1 MSGKPKQEYLKVNGI
16 EILIR
21 RKPIK
26 NLYLRIEQET
36 LQAVISAPLRMP
48 AADIERFILSKANWL
63 QQKLDFLAKRRL
75 VFAAQETAGESLWLW
90 GKKYAVRFISGREK
104 IVIAE
109 NEVIFS
115 GSIENSST
123 EKLTRFIDKLYRQQ
137 LTQQIEKF
145 AAFWQKR
152 LQLTASGWRIRKMK
166 TRWGT
171 CNTFSRM
178 ITINYNLVRLP
189 VECLEYIIVH
199 ELAHLYE
206 PSHSSRFKNFL
217 TQNLPDWKQR
227 ESLLKHFTF

>member
-21 RKPIK
+21 RKSIK

-48 AADIERFILSKANWL
+48 AADIERFALSKANWL

-90 GKKYAVRFISGREK
+90 GKKYAVRFVPGREK

-115 GSIENSST
+115 GNIEENST
-123 EKLTRFIDKLYRQQ
+123 EKLTKCIDKLYRQQ
-137 LTQQIEKF
+137 LAQQIEKF

-152 LQLTASGWRIRKMK
+152 LQLTAAGWRIRKMK

-189 VECLEYIIVH
+189 LECLEYIIVH

-217 TQNLPDWKQR
+217 TKNLPDWKQR

>member
-36 LQAVISAPLRMP
+36 LQAFISAPLRMP

-90 GKKYAVRFISGREK
+90 GKKYAVRFIPGREK

-123 EKLTRFIDKLYRQQ
+123 EKLTRCIDKLYRQQ
-137 LTQQIEKF
+137 LTQQIEQF

-206 PSHSSRFKNFL
+206 PNHSSRFKNFL

>member
-1 MSGKPKQEYLKVNGI
+1 MSGKSKQEYLKVNGI
-16 EILIR
+16 EILLR

-48 AADIERFILSKANWL
+48 AADIERFVLSKASWL

-90 GKKYAVRFISGREK
+90 GKKYAVRFIPGRERT
-104 IVIAE
+104 VIAE

-115 GSIENSST
+115 GSIEKFT
-123 EKLTRFIDKLYRQQ
+123 KYVDKLYLEQ
-137 LTQQIEKF
+137 LTQQVEKF

-152 LQLTASGWRIRKMK
+152 LQLTASGWHIRKMK

-206 PSHSSRFKNFL
+206 SSHNSRFKNFL

>member
-21 RKPIK
+21 RKSIK

-48 AADIERFILSKANWL
+48 AADIERFALSKANWL

-90 GKKYAVRFISGREK
+90 GKKYAVRFVPGREK

-115 GSIENSST
+115 GNIEENST
-123 EKLTRFIDKLYRQQ
+123 EKLTKCIDKLYRQQ
-137 LTQQIEKF
+137 LAQQIEKF

-206 PSHSSRFKNFL
+206 PSHSSHFKNFL

>member
-36 LQAVISAPLRMP
+36 LQAVISAPLRMS
-48 AADIERFILSKANWL
+48 AVDIERVVLSKANWL

-90 GKKYAVRFISGREK
+90 GKQYAVRFILGREK

-123 EKLTRFIDKLYRQQ
+123 EKLTRCIDKLYRQQ
-137 LTQQIEKF
+137 LAQQIEQF

>member
-1 MSGKPKQEYLKVNGI
+1 MSVKPKQEYLKVNGI

-36 LQAVISAPLRMP
+36 LLAVISAPLRMP
-48 AADIERFILSKANWL
+48 AVDIERFVLSKANWL

-90 GKKYAVRFISGREK
+90 GKKYAVRFIPGRAR
-104 IVIAE
+104 IVITE

-115 GSIENSST
+115 GSIETSST
-123 EKLTRFIDKLYRQQ
+123 EKLTRGIDKLYRQQ
-137 LTQQIEKF
+137 LTQRIEQF
-145 AAFWQKR
+145 AVFWQKR
-152 LQLTASGWRIRKMK
+152 LQLTAAGWRIRKMR

>member
-1 MSGKPKQEYLKVNGI
+1 MSGKQKQEYLKVNNI

-36 LQAVISAPLRMP
+36 LQPVISAPMRMP
-48 AADIERFILSKANWL
+48 AVDIERFVLSKANWL
-63 QQKLDFLAKRRL
+63 QQKLAFLAKRRL
-75 VFAAQETAGESLWLW
+75 VFAAQEAAGESLWLW
-90 GKKYAVRFISGREK
+90 GKKYAVRFIPGREK
-104 IVIAE
+104 IAIAE
-109 NEVIFS
+109 NEVIFF
-115 GSIENSST
+115 GSIE
-123 EKLTRFIDKLYRQQ
+123 KLTKYIDKLYRQQ
-137 LTQQIEKF
+137 LAQKIEQF

-152 LQLTASGWRIRKMK
+152 LQLTADGWRIRKMK

-206 PSHSSRFKNFL
+206 PSHNSRFKNFL

>member
-36 LQAVISAPLRMP
+36 LQVVISAPLRMS
-48 AADIERFILSKANWL
+48 AADIERFVLSKANWL
-63 QQKLDFLAKRRL
+63 QQKLAFLAKRRL
-75 VFAAQETAGESLWLW
+75 VFAAQEAAGESLWLW
-90 GKKYAVRFISGREK
+90 GKKYAVRFIHGRERT
-104 IVIAE
+104 VIAE

-115 GSIENSST
+115 GSIEKFT
-123 EKLTRFIDKLYRQQ
+123 KYVDKLYREQ
-137 LTQQIEKF
+137 LTQQVEKF

-152 LQLTASGWRIRKMK
+152 LQLTADGWRIRKMK

>member
-1 MSGKPKQEYLKVNGI
+1 MSVKPKQEYLKVNGI

-48 AADIERFILSKANWL
+48 AADIERFLLNKANWL
-63 QQKLDFLAKRRL
+63 QQKLAFLAKRRL
-75 VFAAQETAGESLWLW
+75 VFAAQEAAGESLWLW
-90 GKKYAVRFISGREK
+90 GKKYAVRFIPGRERT
-104 IVIAE
+104 VIAE

-115 GSIENSST
+115 GSIEKFT
-123 EKLTRFIDKLYRQQ
+123 KYVDKLYREQ

-152 LQLTASGWRIRKMK
+152 LQITASGWRIRKMK

-206 PSHSSRFKNFL
+206 PSHNSRFKNFL

>member
-48 AADIERFILSKANWL
+48 AADIEQFVLSKANWL
-63 QQKLDFLAKRRL
+63 QQKLAFLAKRRL

-90 GKKYAVRFISGREK
+90 GKKYAVRFIPGREK

-109 NEVIFS
+109 NEVIFF
-115 GSIENSST
+115 GSIEESSA
-123 EKLTRFIDKLYRQQ
+123 EKLTKCIDKLYRQQ
-137 LTQQIEKF
+137 LAQKIEQF
-145 AAFWQKR
+145 AAFWQKC
-152 LQLTASGWRIRKMK
+152 LQLTADGWRIRKMK

>member
-48 AADIERFILSKANWL
+48 AVDIERVVLSKANWL

-90 GKKYAVRFISGREK
+90 GKQYAVRFILGREK

-123 EKLTRFIDKLYRQQ
+123 EKLTRCIDKLYRQQ
-137 LTQQIEKF
+137 LAQQIEQF

>member
-1 MSGKPKQEYLKVNGI
+1 MSGKQKQEYLKVNNI

-36 LQAVISAPLRMP
+36 LQAVISAPMRMP
-48 AADIERFILSKANWL
+48 AAAIERFVLSKANWL

-75 VFAAQETAGESLWLW
+75 VFAAQEAAGESLWLW
-90 GKKYAVRFISGREK
+90 GKKYAVRFIPGREK

-115 GSIENSST
+115 GNIEESST
-123 EKLTRFIDKLYRQQ
+123 EKLTKCIDKLYREQ
-137 LTQQIEKF
+137 LAQQIEKF
-145 AAFWQKR
+145 AVFWQKR
-152 LQLTASGWRIRKMK
+152 LQITAAGWRVRKMK

-206 PSHSSRFKNFL
+206 PSHNSRFKNFL

>member
-48 AADIERFILSKANWL
+48 AADIEWFILSKANWL

-90 GKKYAVRFISGREK
+90 GKKYAVRFIPGRART
-104 IVIAE
+104 VITG

-115 GSIENSST
+115 GNTEESSM
-123 EKLTRFIDKLYRQQ
+123 EKLTKCIDKLYRQQ
-137 LTQQIEKF
+137 LAQKIEKF

-152 LQLTASGWRIRKMK
+152 LQLTAGGWRIRKMK

-171 CNTFSRM
+171 CNTFSRR

>member
-1 MSGKPKQEYLKVNGI
+1 MSGNPKQEYLKVNGI

-48 AADIERFILSKANWL
+48 AADIERFVLSKASWL

-90 GKKYAVRFISGREK
+90 GKKYAVRFVPGREK

-115 GSIENSST
+115 GNIEENST
-123 EKLTRFIDKLYRQQ
+123 EKLTKCIDKLYRQQ
-137 LTQQIEKF
+137 LAQQIEKF
-145 AAFWQKR
+145 AVFWQKR
-152 LQLTASGWRIRKMK
+152 LQFTAIGWRIRKMK

-206 PSHSSRFKNFL
+206 PSHNSRFKNFL
-217 TQNLPDWKQR
+217 TQNFPDWKQR

>member
-1 MSGKPKQEYLKVNGI
+1 MSVKPKQEYLKVNGI

-63 QQKLDFLAKRRL
+63 QQKLDFLSKRRL
-75 VFAAQETAGESLWLW
+75 VFVAQEAAGESLWLW
-90 GKKYAVRFISGREK
+90 GKKYAVRFIHGRDK

-109 NEVIFS
+109 NELIFF
-115 GSIENSST
+115 GSIE
-123 EKLTRFIDKLYRQQ
+123 KLTKYIDKLYRQQ
-137 LTQQIEKF
+137 LAQQIEKF
-145 AAFWQKR
+145 AVFWQKR
-152 LQLTASGWRIRKMK
+152 LQLTADGWRIRKMK

>member
-1 MSGKPKQEYLKVNGI
+1 MSGKLKQEYLKVNGI

-26 NLYLRIEQET
+26 NLYLRIEKET

-75 VFAAQETAGESLWLW
+75 VFVAQEAAGESLWLW
-90 GKKYAVRFISGREK
+90 GKKYAVRFIPGREK

-109 NEVIFS
+109 NELIFF
-115 GSIENSST
+115 GSIE
-123 EKLTRFIDKLYRQQ
+123 KLTKYIDKLYRLQ
-137 LTQQIEKF
+137 LTQRIEQF

-206 PSHSSRFKNFL
+206 PSHNSRFKKFL

>member
-48 AADIERFILSKANWL
+48 AADIERFALSKANWL

-90 GKKYAVRFISGREK
+90 GKKYAVRFVPGREK

-115 GSIENSST
+115 GNIEENST
-123 EKLTRFIDKLYRQQ
+123 EKLTKCIDKLYRQQ
-137 LTQQIEKF
+137 LAQQIEKF

-152 LQLTASGWRIRKMK
+152 LQLTAAGWRIRKMK

>member
-90 GKKYAVRFISGREK
+90 GKKYAVRFIPGREK

-115 GSIENSST
+115 GNIEESST
-123 EKLTRFIDKLYRQQ
+123 EKLTKCIDKLYRQQ
-137 LTQQIEKF
+137 LAQQIEKF
-145 AAFWQKR
+145 AVFWQKR
-152 LQLTASGWRIRKMK
+152 LQFTAVGWRIRKMK

-206 PSHSSRFKNFL
+206 SSHSSRFKNFL

>member
-1 MSGKPKQEYLKVNGI
+1 MSGKQKQEYLKVNNI

-36 LQAVISAPLRMP
+36 LQAVISAPMRMP
-48 AADIERFILSKANWL
+48 AVDIERFVLSKANWL

-75 VFAAQETAGESLWLW
+75 VFAAQEAVGESLWLW
-90 GKKYAVRFISGREK
+90 GKKYAVRFIPGREK

-115 GSIENSST
+115 GNIEESST
-123 EKLTRFIDKLYRQQ
+123 EKLIKCIDKLYRQQ
-137 LTQQIEKF
+137 LAQQIEKF
-145 AAFWQKR
+145 AVFWQKR
-152 LQLTASGWRIRKMK
+152 LQFTAVGWRIRKMK

-227 ESLLKHFTF
+227 ESLLKHFIF

>member
-75 VFAAQETAGESLWLW
+75 VFVAQEAAGESLWLW
-90 GKKYAVRFISGREK
+90 GKKYAVRFIPGREK

-109 NEVIFS
+109 NELIFF
-115 GSIENSST
+115 GSIE
-123 EKLTRFIDKLYRQQ
+123 KLTKYIDKLYRQQ
-137 LTQQIEKF
+137 LAQQIEKF
-145 AAFWQKR
+145 AVFWQKR
-152 LQLTASGWRIRKMK
+152 LQLTADGWRIRKMK

>member
-1 MSGKPKQEYLKVNGI
+1 MSGKPKQEYLKVNSI

-48 AADIERFILSKANWL
+48 AADIERFALSKANWL

-90 GKKYAVRFISGREK
+90 GKKYAVRFIPGREK
-104 IVIAE
+104 TVITE

-115 GSIENSST
+115 GSIETSST
-123 EKLTRFIDKLYRQQ
+123 EKLTKCIDKLYREQ
-137 LTQQIEKF
+137 LAQQIEKF

-171 CNTFSRM
+171 CNTFSSM

-206 PSHSSRFKNFL
+206 PSHNSRFKNFL

>member
-16 EILIR
+16 EILIS
-21 RKPIK
+21 RKSIK

-48 AADIERFILSKANWL
+48 AADIERFALSKANWL

-75 VFAAQETAGESLWLW
+75 VFSAQETAGESLWLW
-90 GKKYAVRFISGREK
+90 GKKYAVRFIPGREK

-115 GSIENSST
+115 GNIEESSA
-123 EKLTRFIDKLYRQQ
+123 ERLTKCIDKLYRLQ
-137 LTQQIEKF
+137 LAQKIEQF

-152 LQLTASGWRIRKMK
+152 LQLTAAGWRIRKMK

-206 PSHSSRFKNFL
+206 PSHSNRFKNFL

>member
-75 VFAAQETAGESLWLW
+75 VFAVQETAGESLWLW
-90 GKKYAVRFISGREK
+90 GKKYAVRFIHGREK

-109 NEVIFS
+109 NEVIFF
-115 GSIENSST
+115 GNIEASST
-123 EKLTRFIDKLYRQQ
+123 KKLTKCIDKLYRQQ
-137 LTQQIEKF
+137 LAQKIEQF

-189 VECLEYIIVH
+189 IECLEYIIVH

>member
-1 MSGKPKQEYLKVNGI
+1 MSGKPKQEYLKVNNI

-36 LQAVISAPLRMP
+36 LQVVISAPLRMP

-90 GKKYAVRFISGREK
+90 GKKYAVRFIPGRART
-104 IVIAE
+104 VITE

-115 GSIENSST
+115 GNTEESSM
-123 EKLTRFIDKLYRQQ
+123 EKLTRCIDKLYRQQ
-137 LTQQIEKF
+137 LAQKIEKF

-152 LQLTASGWRIRKMK
+152 LQLTAGGWRIRKMK

>member
-1 MSGKPKQEYLKVNGI
+1 MSGKPKQEYLKVNSI

-48 AADIERFILSKANWL
+48 AADIERFALSKANWL
-63 QQKLDFLAKRRL
+63 QQKLAFLAKRRL

-90 GKKYAVRFISGREK
+90 GKKYAVRFIPGREK
-104 IVIAE
+104 TVITE

-115 GSIENSST
+115 GSIETSST
-123 EKLTRFIDKLYRQQ
+123 EKLTKYIDKLYREQ
-137 LTQQIEKF
+137 LAQQIEKF

-171 CNTFSRM
+171 CNTFSSM

-206 PSHSSRFKNFL
+206 PSHNSRFKNFL

>member
-21 RKPIK
+21 RKSIK

-48 AADIERFILSKANWL
+48 AADIERFALSKANWL

-90 GKKYAVRFISGREK
+90 GKKYAVRFVPGREK

-115 GSIENSST
+115 GNIEENST
-123 EKLTRFIDKLYRQQ
+123 EKLTKCIDKLYRQQ
-137 LTQQIEKF
+137 LAQQIEKF

>member
-1 MSGKPKQEYLKVNGI
+1 MSGKLKQEYLKVNGI

-48 AADIERFILSKANWL
+48 ADDIERFILSKANWL

-75 VFAAQETAGESLWLW
+75 VFAAQEAAGESLWLW
-90 GKKYAVRFISGREK
+90 GKKYAVRFIHGRART
-104 IVIAE
+104 VITE

-115 GSIENSST
+115 GSIETSSM
-123 EKLTRFIDKLYRQQ
+123 EKLTRCIDKLYRQQ
-137 LTQQIEKF
+137 LTQQIEKL

-152 LQLTASGWRIRKMK
+152 LQLTAAGWRIRKMK

-171 CNTFSRM
+171 CNTFSRI

-189 VECLEYIIVH
+189 LEGLEYIIVH

-217 TQNLPDWKQR
+217 TQNFPDWKQR

>member
-1 MSGKPKQEYLKVNGI
+1 MSVKPKQEYLKVNGI
-16 EILIR
+16 EIIIR

-26 NLYLRIEQET
+26 NMYLRIEQET
-36 LQAVISAPLRMP
+36 LQVVISASLRVP
-48 AADIERFILSKANWL
+48 ATDIERFVLSKANWL
-63 QQKLDFLAKRRL
+63 QQKLAFLAKRRL

-90 GKKYAVRFISGREK
+90 GKKYAVRFIPGREK

-109 NEVIFS
+109 NEVIFF
-115 GSIENSST
+115 GSKEESST
-123 EKLTRFIDKLYRQQ
+123 EKLTKCIDKLYRQQ
-137 LTQQIEKF
+137 LAQQVEKF

-152 LQLTASGWRIRKMK
+152 LQLTADGWRIRKMK

-206 PSHSSRFKNFL
+206 PSHNSRFKNFL

>member
-1 MSGKPKQEYLKVNGI
+1 MSGKQKQEYLKVNNI

-36 LQAVISAPLRMP
+36 LQAVISAPMRMP
-48 AADIERFILSKANWL
+48 AAAIERFVLSKANWL

-75 VFAAQETAGESLWLW
+75 VFAAQEAAGESLWLW
-90 GKKYAVRFISGREK
+90 GKKYAVRFIPGREK

-115 GSIENSST
+115 GNIEESST
-123 EKLTRFIDKLYRQQ
+123 EKLTKCIDKLYRQQ
-137 LTQQIEKF
+137 LAQQIEKF
-145 AAFWQKR
+145 AVFWQKR
-152 LQLTASGWRIRKMK
+152 LQITAAGWRVRKMK

-206 PSHSSRFKNFL
+206 PSHNSHFKNFL

>member
-1 MSGKPKQEYLKVNGI
+1 MSGKLKQEYLKVNGI

-104 IVIAE
+104 TVITE

-115 GSIENSST
+115 GSKEDSST
-123 EKLTRFIDKLYRQQ
+123 EKLTKSIDKLYRLQ
-137 LTQQIEKF
+137 LTQRIEQF

-171 CNTFSRM
+171 CNTFSRI

-206 PSHSSRFKNFL
+206 PNHSNRFKNFL

>member
-1 MSGKPKQEYLKVNGI
+1 MSGKPKQEYLKVNNI

-36 LQAVISAPLRMP
+36 LQVVISAPLRMP
-48 AADIERFILSKANWL
+48 AVDIERFVLSKVNWL
-63 QQKLDFLAKRRL
+63 QQKMDFLAKRRL
-75 VFAAQETAGESLWLW
+75 VFAAQETADESLWLW
-90 GKKYAVRFISGREK
+90 GKKYTVRFIPGREK

-115 GSIENSST
+115 GNIEESST
-123 EKLTRFIDKLYRQQ
+123 EKLTRCIDKLYRQQ
-137 LTQQIEKF
+137 LAQQIEKF

-152 LQLTASGWRIRKMK
+152 LQLTAAGWRIRKMK

-217 TQNLPDWKQR
+217 TKNLPDWKQR